1 MAQFAV
7 ILPAAG
13 KSSRFGDPKLKK
25 PYAELE
31 GRAVWLRAVE
41 PFINRDDVVQTLVV
55 IDPEDREL
63 FQRRF
68 GPTLAFMNITVL
80 DGGAERAD
88 SIEAALAR
96 VKPEADFVAVHDA
109 VRPCLIGKW
118 IDKVFAEAEKTGA
131 AILAVPVT
139 ATLKQVTPEN
149 VIDAT
154 LDRKNI
160 WAAQTPQVFRR
171 ELLLE
176 AYASR
181 GDTAVTDD
189 AELVESLGHPVS
201 VVEGSALNLK
211 ITTQTDLKLAR
222 GALKALPQPK
232 VERPAH
238 PFAEDQMW

>member
-1 MAQFAV
+1 MANFAV

-13 KSSRFGDPKLKK
+13 KSSRFGDSKLKK
-25 PYAELE
+25 PYAELD

-41 PFINRDDVVQTLVV
+41 PFVNRDDVVQTLVA
-55 IDPEDREL
+55 IAPEDREL

-68 GPTLAFMNITVL
+68 GPTIAFMNIDVI
-80 DGGAERAD
+80 DGGTERAD

-109 VRPCLIGKW
+109 VRPCLVGEW

-139 ATLKQVTPEN
+139 ATLKQVTSEG

-154 LDRKNI
+154 LDRENV

-171 ELLLE
+171 ELLLK
-176 AYASR
+176 AYAAR
-181 GDTAVTDD
+181 GKKAVTDD
-189 AELVESLGHPVS
+189 AQLVESLGHPVS
-201 VVEGSALNLK
+201 VVEGSVLNLK

-232 VERPAH
+232 IDRPAH
-238 PFAEDQMW
+238 PFAEDKMW